1 MIKYTFTFKLLIGLD
16 HLLNVLL
23 LGNIATTLSS
33 RAYIQAQLLGNT
45 KWVKWE
51 KCINWIMREERHC
64 LESFAWEVNRNKE
77 WVAYYRRVINGNEKF

>member
-64 LESFAWEVNRNKE
+64 LESFAWELERKANWIKYHKNL
-77 WVAYYRRVINGNEKF
+77 

>member
-33 RAYIQAQLLGNT
+33 RAYIEAQLLGNI
-45 KWVKWE
+45 KWIKWE
-51 KCINWIMREERHC
+51 KYINWIMQDSQHC
-64 LESFAWEVNRNKE
+64 LESFAWGLIEIK
-77 WVAYYRRVINGNEKF
+77 NGLLIIGE